1 MIVINLFGGPCS
13 GKSTT
18 AYLLFGELK
27 KLGYNVEIIS
37 EYAKKLT
44 YKEDFKTLKNEQL
57 HIFTQQ
63 LLDYRDLNNKVD
75 IAIAES
81 PLLLS
86 IIYNDLNESEDF
98 PYFNDLIFHE
108 HNKYDNINIFINR
121 ETEYQQTGRNQSLD
135 ESKDIDNNIKTLLNN
150 FNYTCLGL
158 EGIVGKIIKML
169 NEKFK

>member
-1 MIVINLFGGPCS
+1 MVVINLFGGPCS

-44 YKEDFKTLKNEQL
+44 YKEDFKTLQNEQL
-57 HIFTQQ
+57 HIFSHQ
-63 LLDYRDLNNKVD
+63 LLDYRILNNQVD

-86 IIYNDLNESEDF
+86 IIYNDINKAEDF
-98 PYFNDLIFHE
+98 PYFNDLILHE
-108 HNKYDNINIFINR
+108 YNKYDNINIFINR
-121 ETEYQQTGRNQSLD
+121 ETNYQNVGRYQSLE
-135 ESKDIDNNIKTLLNN
+135 ESKTIDENIKILLKKI
-150 FNYTCLGL
+150 NYINLGL
-158 EGIVGKIIKML
+158 EGIVENIIKMI